1 MRTSATTTFPRWATE
16 VEQLQG
22 RVAVVTGG
30 AGGIGAA
37 MGAAFGRQ
45 GMRVVLADV
54 VPERLEVTVDRL
66 RAEGTEAIGVPTDV
80 SDLAS
85 VEALRDA
92 ALAQF
97 GAVHVVCN
105 NAGIGAGAEG
115 ALWEHEIRDWQWALA
130 VNLWGVIHGINV
142 FVPVLL
148 SQGDEGHVVN
158 TSSGNGGIAPLPST
172 PQYAVTKAAVV
183 TLTECLYAQL
193 QAVTDKV
200 SASVLFPGPN
210 MLRTGLFESWRT
222 RPERFAKERPRM
234 TPYVTVEQLE
244 EQMRAAGVE
253 PQYTEPADVADQ
265 VVAALRAGTFWI
277 LPASEHSDAMI
288 GARSESLL
296 KRSNPGYLSSVP
308 GAGGKAR

>member
-1 MRTSATTTFPRWATE
+1 MER
-16 VEQLQG
+16 LQG

-30 AGGIGAA
+30 GSGIGAA

-45 GMRVVLADV
+45 GMKVVLADV
-54 VPERLEVTVDRL
+54 VPERLEQTVAGL
-66 RAEGTEAIGVPTDV
+66 RAEDIEAIGVPTDV
-80 SDLAS
+80 SELAS
-85 VEALRDA
+85 VQALRDA
-92 ALAQF
+92 ALDRF

-115 ALWEHEIRDWQWALA
+115 ALWEHEVRDWEWALA
-130 VNLWGVIHGINV
+130 VNVWGVIHGIDV

-148 SQGDEGHVVN
+148 AQDDEGHVVN

-193 QAVTDKV
+193 RSVTDKV

-222 RPERFAKERPRM
+222 RPERFAKERPRQ

-253 PQYTEPADVADQ
+253 PQYTEPAEVAEQ
-265 VVAALRAGTFWI
+265 VVAALRSDTFWI
-277 LPASEHSDAMI
+277 LPHSEHSDAMI
-288 GARSESLL
+288 QARAESLL
-296 KRSNPGYLSSVP
+296 KRSNPDYLNPVP